1 MSDSGSGQVP
11 TIGVEEEFLLA
22 DRHSRAAV
30 GAAPTV
36 LKAAAELLGDQ
47 VGGELFPTMVETR
60 TVPVHTLAQ
69 LRDELLRLRTG
80 VAAAADRAD
89 CRAVASGTM
98 VIPSATRLDVSDHD
112 RYRRM
117 VAEYGPL
124 VHGDQG
130 AGVAGCHIHL
140 GVPDRESG
148 VQLANHLR
156 PWLPTLQAIAANSP
170 FHDGRDT
177 GYAGWRTLR
186 WAQFPGAG
194 PTPLCADAAEY
205 DALLDRLVDSGL
217 LLDRRMA
224 YWHARPSERFPTVEI
239 RVCDVNADAGVV
251 VLLAGL
257 ARALATVLLAEV
269 ARGVRPPQVPDLLLR
284 AAHWRAARDG
294 LPGAGIDLTTGA
306 PAPAVELVERLLRRI
321 APGLAA
327 AGDTA
332 TVHSLWT
339 ELRRDGGGAE
349 RQRAAHRRR
358 YDLRDVVDAVTL
370 PAHPFA

>member
-1 MSDSGSGQVP
+1 MSGSDAGQVP

-30 GAAPTV
+30 GAAPAV
-36 LKAAAELLGDQ
+36 LKTGAELLGDQ
-47 VGGELFPTMVETR
+47 VGCELFPTMVETR
-60 TVPVHTLAQ
+60 TVPVRTLDE
-69 LRDELLRLRTG
+69 LHGELLRLRAG
-80 VAAAADRAD
+80 VAAAAEQAD

-98 VIPSATRLDVSDHD
+98 VIPSATRLDVSDQE

-117 VAEYGPL
+117 VTEYGPL
-124 VHGDQG
+124 IHGDQG
-130 AGVAGCHIHL
+130 AGVAGCHIHV
-140 GVPDRESG
+140 GVPDRESA

-194 PTPLCADAAEY
+194 PTPLLADAAAY
-205 DALLDRLVDSGL
+205 DALLDRLVGTGL

-239 RVCDVNADAGVV
+239 RVCDVNADPGVV

-257 ARALATVLLAEV
+257 ARALAAVLLTEA
-269 ARGVRPPQVPDLLLR
+269 ARGVRPPDTPDALLR

-294 LPGAGIDLTTGA
+294 LTGAGVDLSTGT
-306 PAPAVELVERLLRRI
+306 PIPAVELVERLLRKI

-327 AGDTA
+327 AGDAA
-332 TVHSLWT
+332 TVHRLWT
-339 ELRRDGGGAE
+339 ELCSHGGGGAE
-349 RQRAAHRRR
+349 RQRTAYRRR

-370 PAHPFA
+370 SQY

>member
-1 MSDSGSGQVP
+1 MSESDPGQVP

-22 DRHSRAAV
+22 DRYSRAAV

-36 LKAAAELLGDQ
+36 LKTATELLGDQ
-47 VGGELFPTMVETR
+47 VGCELFPTMVETR
-60 TVPVHTLAQ
+60 TVPVHTLDQ
-69 LRDELLRLRTG
+69 LHGELRRLRAG
-80 VAAAADRAD
+80 IAAAAEQAD

-98 VIPSATRLDVSDHD
+98 VIPAVTRLDVSNQD

-117 VAEYGPL
+117 AAEYGPL

-140 GVPDRESG
+140 GVPDRESA

-194 PTPLCADAAEY
+194 PTPLLADAAEY
-205 DALLDRLVDSGL
+205 DALLDRLVETGL
-217 LLDRRMA
+217 LLDRRMV

-239 RVCDVNADAGVV
+239 RVCDVNADSGVV

-257 ARALATVLLAEV
+257 ARALAAVLLAEA
-269 ARGVRPPQVPDLLLR
+269 ARGVRPPQVPDPLLR

-294 LPGAGIDLTTGA
+294 LTGAGVDLTTGG

-339 ELRRDGGGAE
+339 ELRRHGGGAE
-349 RQRAAHRRR
+349 RQRTAHRRR

-370 PAHPFA
+370 PEQ